1 MGIINDLVKLYN
13 TLMLINTNGEDTKR
27 MSNCL
32 QYLEGM
38 IAREQEQAKVTQQN
52 ETKDGLESTEE

>member
-1 MGIINDLVKLYN
+1 MAKLYN
-13 TLMLINTNGEDTKR
+13 TLMLINTKGEDTKH

-38 IAREQEQAKVTQQN
+38 IAREQAKAAQQN
-52 ETKDGLESTEE
+52 QADEPVENTEE

>member
-1 MGIINDLVKLYN
+1 MEIINDLAKLYN
-13 TLMLINTNGEDTKR
+13 TLMLINTKGEDTKH

-38 IAREQEQAKVTQQN
+38 IAREQAKASHQN
-52 ETKDGLESTEE
+52 QTDESVENTEE

>member
-13 TLMLINTNGEDTKR
+13 TLMIINTNGEDTKH

-38 IAREQEQAKVTQQN
+38 IAREQAKAAQQN
-52 ETKDGLESTEE
+52 QADEPVENTEE

>member
-38 IAREQEQAKVTQQN
+38 IAREQTKETQQN

>member
-1 MGIINDLVKLYN
+1 MGIVNDLVKLYN

-38 IAREQEQAKVTQQN
+38 IAREQTKATQQN

>member
-1 MGIINDLVKLYN
+1 MGIVNDLVKLYN
-13 TLMLINTNGEDTKR
+13 TLMLINTKGEDTKH

-38 IAREQEQAKVTQQN
+38 IAREQAKAAQQN
-52 ETKDGLESTEE
+52 QADESVENTEE

>member
-1 MGIINDLVKLYN
+1 MEIINDLAKLYN
-13 TLMLINTNGEDTKR
+13 TLMLINTKGEDTKH

-38 IAREQEQAKVTQQN
+38 IAREQAKATQQN
-52 ETKDGLESTEE
+52 ETKDGIESTEE

>member
-1 MGIINDLVKLYN
+1 MEIINDLAKLYN
-13 TLMLINTNGEDTKR
+13 TLMLINTKGEDTKN

-38 IAREQEQAKVTQQN
+38 IAREQAKAAQQN
-52 ETKDGLESTEE
+52 QADEPVESTEE

>member
-1 MGIINDLVKLYN
+1 MGIVNDLVKLYN

-38 IAREQEQAKVTQQN
+38 IAREQTKAMQQN
-52 ETKDGLESTEE
+52 ETKDSLESTEE

>member
-13 TLMLINTNGEDTKR
+13 TLMLVNTNGEDTKR

-38 IAREQEQAKVTQQN
+38 IAREQTKATQQN
-52 ETKDGLESTEE
+52 ETKDGFESTEE

>member
-1 MGIINDLVKLYN
+1 MEIINDLAKLYN
-13 TLMLINTNGEDTKR
+13 TLMLINTRGEDTKH

-38 IAREQEQAKVTQQN
+38 IAREQAKAAQQN
-52 ETKDGLESTEE
+52 QADEPVENAEE

>member
-38 IAREQEQAKVTQQN
+38 IAREQDKATQQN
-52 ETKDGLESTEE
+52 ETKDSLESTEE

>member
-1 MGIINDLVKLYN
+1 MEIINDLAKLYN
-13 TLMLINTNGEDTKR
+13 TLMLINTKGEDTKH

-38 IAREQEQAKVTQQN
+38 IAREQAKAAQQN

>member
-1 MGIINDLVKLYN
+1 MEIINDLAKLYN
-13 TLMLINTNGEDTKR
+13 TLMLINTKGEDTKY

-38 IAREQEQAKVTQQN
+38 IAREQAKAAQQN
-52 ETKDGLESTEE
+52 QADEPVESTEE

>member
-38 IAREQEQAKVTQQN
+38 IAREQTKATQQN
-52 ETKDGLESTEE
+52 ETKDSLESTEE

>member
-1 MGIINDLVKLYN
+1 MEIVNDLVKLYN

-38 IAREQEQAKVTQQN
+38 IAREQSKATQQN
-52 ETKDGLESTEE
+52 ETKDGFENTEE

>member
-1 MGIINDLVKLYN
+1 MEIINDLAKLYN
-13 TLMLINTNGEDTKR
+13 TLMLINTKGEDTKH

-38 IAREQEQAKVTQQN
+38 IAREQAKATQQN
-52 ETKDGLESTEE
+52 ETKDDLESTEE

>member
-1 MGIINDLVKLYN
+1 MEIINDLAKLYN
-13 TLMLINTNGEDTKR
+13 TLILINTNGEDTKH

-38 IAREQEQAKVTQQN
+38 IAREQAKAMQQN

>member
-1 MGIINDLVKLYN
+1 MEIINDLAKLYN
-13 TLMLINTNGEDTKR
+13 TLMLINTKGEDTKH

-38 IAREQEQAKVTQQN
+38 IAREQAKAMQQN

>member
-38 IAREQEQAKVTQQN
+38 IAREQTKATQQN
-52 ETKDGLESTEE
+52 ETKDGLEITEE

>member
-1 MGIINDLVKLYN
+1 MEIINDLAKLYN
-13 TLMLINTNGEDTKR
+13 TLMLINTKGEDTKN

-38 IAREQEQAKVTQQN
+38 IAREQAKAAQQN
-52 ETKDGLESTEE
+52 QADETVESTEE

>member
-1 MGIINDLVKLYN
+1 MEIINDLAKLYN
-13 TLMLINTNGEDTKR
+13 TLMLINTKGEDTKN

-38 IAREQEQAKVTQQN
+38 IAREQTKAMQQN

>member
-38 IAREQEQAKVTQQN
+38 IEREQTKSTQQN

>member
-38 IAREQEQAKVTQQN
+38 IAREQTKVTQQN

>member
-1 MGIINDLVKLYN
+1 MEIINDLAKLYN
-13 TLMLINTNGEDTKR
+13 TLMLINTKGEDTKH

-38 IAREQEQAKVTQQN
+38 IAREQAKAMQQD